1 MDENK
6 VWELAQILERA
17 VTRQEHIAKLLGQLE
32 ERVRVVEKQ
41 DDRQEERIAQ
51 MQETMVSLS
60 ESVHRVEI
68 ASTRLR
74 YLAFGFM
81 GILGILAVLTGVL
94 GGDIIPR
101 SIKAG
106 ATLM

>member
-1 MDENK
+1 MLYHTLK
-6 VWELAQILERA
+6 ILPA
-17 VTRQEHIAKLLGQLE
+17 VLGVNPYVGE
-32 ERVRVVEKQ
+32 
-41 DDRQEERIAQ
+41 
-51 MQETMVSLS
+51 
-60 ESVHRVEI
+60 VEI

-81 GILGILAVLTGVL
+81 GILGILAVLTGGL

-101 SIKAG
+101 IIKAG

>member
-32 ERVRVVEKQ
+32 ERVRVVEK
-41 DDRQEERIAQ
+41 
-51 MQETMVSLS
+51 MVSLS

-101 SIKAG
+101 IIKAG